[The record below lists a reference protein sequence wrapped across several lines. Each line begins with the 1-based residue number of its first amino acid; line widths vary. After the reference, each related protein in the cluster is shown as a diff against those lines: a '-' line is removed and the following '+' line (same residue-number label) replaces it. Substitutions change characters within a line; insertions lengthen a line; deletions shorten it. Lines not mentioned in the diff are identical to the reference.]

1 MYWVS
6 VVTEAGIFA
15 ILALGLDVI
24 WGWGGDFDL
33 AFYGY
38 LALGSYLT
46 FVLTIGKPTPPVEY
60 ILGYHLPVVLAIVL
74 AMVVVVGL
82 AAVIGAIALRNLRE
96 IYFAVTTLGAVSAL
110 YLLVENYTPLFD
122 GYNGVYGLINPGQTA
137 LNLTYNGYRIF
148 FLVVVLVLLFLAY
161 LLVQRLSRSPFG
173 RMLRSVREDERAA
186 AAYGRQVF
194 WAKYRA
200 YLFGAALAGLTGGLF
215 AIFIS
220 AFNPS
225 AWTPQEL
232 LVIYAAILVGG
243 RGNPRG
249 VILGVFVVYIG
260 FIELTRYLPSPASRP
275 DFGPAMR
282 QILIGLMIIL
292 MLRFRPEGLF
302 RERPGLDRGPARG
315 ASPAA
320 GAAGPAASAS
330 RVRRRSTAEQRRR
343 RRPRR
348 PRRRARMSA
357 ALLEIE
363 NLTKSFGGVHAV
375 RNCTFSVPEGQV
387 TGLIGP
393 NGAGKS
399 TVVDLVSGFGR
410 PDSGSVRFA
419 GEPIIGKRPDVISRL
434 GLIRTFQTP
443 REWRKLTVMD
453 NVLLARRRFADE
465 SLWRSITRA
474 RRIRRAEEADRAAV
488 RDILERFQLA
498 GLKNELAVRLSG
510 GQKRLLEFA
519 RMAAAEPRL
528 IILDEPMGGV
538 NPVLGARIGEAVREF
553 AAEGRT
559 VVVVEHNLPFIEK
572 TCHQVVVMDLGE
584 VIATGPFSGLRDNP
598 RVVDAYLG
606 MDQSHE

>member
-60 ILGYHLPVVLAIVL
+60 ILGFHLPVLLSIVL
-74 AMVVVVGL
+74 AVVVVVGL
-82 AAVIGAIALRNLRE
+82 AAVIGAIALRNLRD

-137 LNLTYNGYRIF
+137 LNLTYNGYRIV
-148 FLVVVLVLLFLAY
+148 FLGIVLVLLVLAY

-173 RMLRSVREDERAA
+173 RMLRAVREDERAA

-275 DFGPAMR
+275 DFAPAAR

-292 MLRFRPEGLF
+292 MLRFRPEGIF
-302 RERPGLDRGPARG
+302 RERPGLDRGP
-315 ASPAA
+315 
-320 GAAGPAASAS
+320 GPASQRSPDPAVAVASAPGG
-330 RVRRRSTAEQRRR
+330 RG
-343 RRPRR
+343 RRP
-348 PRRRARMSA
+348 RMSA

-399 TVVDLVSGFGR
+399 TVVDLVSGFGQ

-419 GEPIIGKRPDVISRL
+419 GQPLVGKRPDVISRL

-443 REWRKLTVMD
+443 REWRNLTVMD
-453 NVLLARRRFADE
+453 NVLLARRRFASE
-465 SLWRSITRA
+465 SLWRSLTRA
-474 RRIRRAEEADRAAV
+474 RRIRREEEADRAAV

-498 GLKNELAVRLSG
+498 ELKNELAVRLSG

-519 RMAAAEPRL
+519 RIAAAEPRL

-538 NPVLGARIGEAVREF
+538 NPVLGARIGEAVRQF

-559 VVVVEHNLPFIEK
+559 VVVVEHNLPFIEN

-584 VIATGPFSGLRDNP
+584 VIAQGPFSGLRDNP